1 MSLKAIDS
9 GKWLGAAIVLLVLAA
24 MYVPVLIVF
33 VYSFNESRLGSVW
46 TGFSTQWY
54 PSLFHRRDLWLALRT
69 STVIGVIVSTVSTV
83 LGTIAAL
90 GLAQWSKRMR
100 SAAEGL
106 LALPLVVPDI
116 IMAVSLSLFFY
127 AVGAKLGLTTVVLSQ
142 VAFGLSYAYV
152 VVSAAVQ
159 DLDPTLHS
167 AALDCGATRWQA
179 FRMVTA
185 PILAPSLLV
194 AWMLV
199 FSLSFDDFL
208 ITFFTK
214 GPGNDTLPIKI
225 YSQMRFG
232 VRPDTNALFVLLFL
246 VTLTAITLA
255 TWMRTRRR

>member
-1 MSLKAIDS
+1 MSAKAFI
-9 GKWLGAAIVLLVLAA
+9 GRNWLGGAIVGLVLAA
-24 MYVPVLIVF
+24 MYAPVATVF
-33 VYSFNESRLGSVW
+33 VYSFNESKLGSVW

-54 PSLFHRRDLWLALRT
+54 PSLLQRHDLWMALRT
-69 STVIGVIVSTVSTV
+69 SLLIGVVVSTLSTM

-90 GLAQWSKRMR
+90 GLAQWSKRSR

-106 LALPLVVPDI
+106 LGLPLVVPDI
-116 IMAVSLSLFFY
+116 IMAVSLAVFFN
-127 AVGAKLGLTTVVLSQ
+127 AIGAKLGLTTVVLSQ
-142 VAFGLSYAYV
+142 VAFGLSYAFI

-179 FRMVTA
+179 FRMITA
-185 PILAPSLLV
+185 PILTPSLAV

-214 GPGNDTLPIKI
+214 GRGNDTLPIKI

-246 VTLTAITLA
+246 ITLA
-255 TWMRTRRR
+255 GTIFATWLQSRRR